1 MSEAHRKLKLTN
13 VRHATANTF
22 LKSIGG
28 KIFMDIHI
36 PLPRIKLLNP
46 DFPNKS
52 TGIINGLSSGL
63 LNWNDIAYPQMYD
76 LYQTLLSNFWK
87 AQEINMQD
95 DIKQWD
101 LLSATEQDVFLRINT
116 QLASLDSLQTPTM
129 CQVMDYVT
137 DSSFKAIF
145 AVIAQQEAVHNESYS
160 YILSSL
166 VPINEQKERFNQA
179 KNDPIVRK
187 RNELI
192 LDAYES
198 FRENPSPQNLFQ
210 LGVNSIN
217 LEGIY
222 FYAGFAFFYH
232 LARQQKMLKTST
244 MISYIQRDEMQHAY
258 FMAQFLRILLTE
270 NPELNTEAN
279 IEYLYTSVGQA
290 VQLEKEWAHVI
301 LKDIEG
307 IELSEYEEY
316 TEYLA
321 NKRLRQ
327 LGLQN
332 LFKERVNPMPWIHIF
347 SDEMM
352 NETKSDFF
360 EQKSRTYAKV
370 TQSNGF
376 DEL

>member
-1 MSEAHRKLKLTN
+1 MSINA
-13 VRHATANTF
+13 
-22 LKSIGG
+22 
-28 KIFMDIHI
+28 
-36 PLPRIKLLNP
+36 PLNKIKLLNP
-46 DFPNKS
+46 TYPNRS
-52 TGIINGLSSGL
+52 TGIINGQSSGL

-101 LLSATEQDVFLRINT
+101 SLSAHEKDIFLRVNT

-129 CQVMDYVT
+129 SQVLDYVT

-145 AVIAQQEAVHNESYS
+145 AVISQQEAVHNESYS

-166 VPINEQKERFNQA
+166 VPVSEQNARFNQA
-179 KNDPIVRK
+179 KDDPIVQK
-187 RNELI
+187 RNQLI
-192 LDAYES
+192 LDAYEK
-198 FRENPSPQNLFQ
+198 FRMHPSAQHLYE
-210 LGVNSIN
+210 LAINSII

-222 FYAGFAFFYH
+222 FYAGFAFFYN

-258 FMAQFLRILLTE
+258 FISQFVRIMLTE
-270 NPELNTEAN
+270 NPELNNESNIQYAYDRMREA
-279 IEYLYTSVGQA
+279 VD
-290 VQLEKEWAHVI
+290 LEKEWAGEI
-301 LKDIEG
+301 LKEING
-307 IELSEYEEY
+307 IDLEEFGQY
-316 TEYLA
+316 VEYLA

-327 LGLQN
+327 LGLDQLYADRDN
-332 LFKERVNPMPWIHIF
+332 SMPWIQVF
-347 SDEMM
+347 SDEMI

-360 EQKSRTYAKV
+360 EQKSRTYTKV

>member
-1 MSEAHRKLKLTN
+1 MK
-13 VRHATANTF
+13 AN
-22 LKSIGG
+22 
-28 KIFMDIHI
+28 I
-36 PLPRIKLLNP
+36 PLSKIKLLNP
-46 DFPNKS
+46 EFPNKS
-52 TGIINGLSSGL
+52 TGIIKGHSSGL

-87 AQEINMQD
+87 AQEINMQE
-95 DIKQWD
+95 DIKLWD
-101 LLSATEQDVFLRINT
+101 QLDSVEQDVFLRINT

-129 CQVMDYVT
+129 CQVMDYLT

-145 AVIAQQEAVHNESYS
+145 AVIAQQEAVHNEAYS

-166 VPINEQKERFNQA
+166 VPVSEQNARFNQA
-179 KNDPIVRK
+179 KEDKLIQK
-187 RNELI
+187 RNQLI

-198 FRENPSPQNLFQ
+198 FRSNPTPQHLVE
-210 LGVNSIN
+210 LAVNSIN

-258 FMAQFLRILLTE
+258 FMAQFIRILLNE
-270 NPELNTEAN
+270 NPELNTAATTES
-279 IEYLYTSVGQA
+279 IYHTVGQA
-290 VQLEKEWAHVI
+290 VELEKEWAHVI
-301 LKDIEG
+301 LGDIKG
-307 IELSEYEEY
+307 IDLNEYEKY
-316 TEYLA
+316 TEFLA

-332 LFKERVNPMPWIHIF
+332 LYEDRTNPMPWIHIF
-347 SDEMM
+347 SDEMIDG
-352 NETKSDFF
+352 TKSDFF
-360 EQKSRTYAKV
+360 EQKSRTYSKV
-370 TQSNGF
+370 TQTNGF

>member
-1 MSEAHRKLKLTN
+1 MTIHEPLT
-13 VRHATANTF
+13 
-22 LKSIGG
+22 K
-28 KIFMDIHI
+28 
-36 PLPRIKLLNP
+36 IKLLNP
-46 DFPNKS
+46 EHPNKS
-52 TGIINGLSSGL
+52 TGVLNGQSSGL

-76 LYQTLLSNFWK
+76 LYQALLANFWK

-101 LLSATEQDVFLRINT
+101 SLSDVEKDVFLRINT

-129 CQVMDYVT
+129 SQAMDYVT

-145 AVIAQQEAVHNESYS
+145 AVISQQEAVHTESYS

-166 VPINEQKERFNQA
+166 VSVSEQNARFNQA
-179 KNDPIVRK
+179 KSDPVVQK
-187 RNELI
+187 RNDLI
-192 LDAYES
+192 VDAYEE
-198 FRENPSPQNLFQ
+198 FRQNPTPQNLFK
-210 LGVNSIN
+210 LSVNSIN

-258 FMAQFLRILLTE
+258 FIAQFIRIMLTE
-270 NPELNTEAN
+270 NPELHTDEN
-279 IEYLYTSVGQA
+279 IQYIYTIIDRA
-290 VQLEKEWAHVI
+290 VQLEKEWAHYI
-301 LKDIEG
+301 LADIKGLDLIEFEG
-307 IELSEYEEY
+307 YV
-316 TEYLA
+316 EYLA

-327 LGLQN
+327 LGLDN
-332 LFKERVNPMPWIHIF
+332 LYEERSNPMPWIHVF
-347 SDEMM
+347 GDDMM

-360 EQKSRTYAKV
+360 EQKSRTYTKV
-370 TQSNGF
+370 SQTNGF

>member
-1 MSEAHRKLKLTN
+1 MSI
-13 VRHATANTF
+13 HA
-22 LKSIGG
+22 
-28 KIFMDIHI
+28 
-36 PLPRIKLLNP
+36 PLQKIKLLNP
-46 DFPNKS
+46 EQPNKS
-52 TGIINGLSSGL
+52 TGIINGESSGL

-101 LLSATEQDVFLRINT
+101 HLTEVERDVFLRINT

-129 CQVMDYVT
+129 SQAMDYVT

-145 AVIAQQEAVHNESYS
+145 AVISQQEAVHNESYS

-166 VPINEQKERFNQA
+166 VSISEQNARFNQA
-179 KNDPIVRK
+179 KSDPIVRK
-187 RNELI
+187 RNDLI
-192 LDAYES
+192 LDAYEA
-198 FRENPSPQNLFQ
+198 FRQNPTPQTLFR
-210 LGVNSIN
+210 LSVNSIN

-258 FMAQFLRILLTE
+258 FISQFIRIMLTE
-270 NPELNTEAN
+270 NPELNTEEN
-279 IEYLYTSVGQA
+279 IQYVYDAVDKAVG
-290 VQLEKEWAHVI
+290 LEKEWARHI
-301 LKDIEG
+301 LKDIQGLDLEEFEG
-307 IELSEYEEY
+307 YV
-316 TEYLA
+316 EYLA

-327 LGLQN
+327 LGLDN
-332 LFKERVNPMPWIHIF
+332 LYAEQSNPMPWIQVF
-347 SDEMM
+347 GDDMM

-360 EQKSRTYAKV
+360 EQKSRTYSKV
-370 TQSNGF
+370 SQSNGF

>member
-1 MSEAHRKLKLTN
+1 MVNETLNK
-13 VRHATANTF
+13 
-22 LKSIGG
+22 
-28 KIFMDIHI
+28 
-36 PLPRIKLLNP
+36 IKLLNP
-46 DFPNKS
+46 EYPNKS
-52 TGIINGLSSGL
+52 TGIINGKTSGL

-101 LLSATEQDVFLRINT
+101 SLSETEKDVFLRINT

-129 CQVMDYVT
+129 SQVMDYVT

-145 AVIAQQEAVHNESYS
+145 AVISQQEAVHNESYS

-166 VPINEQKERFNQA
+166 VPLQEQNKRFNEA
-179 KNDPIVRK
+179 KDDPIVQK
-187 RNELI
+187 RNKLI
-192 LDAYES
+192 LDAYEQ
-198 FRENPSPQNLFQ
+198 FRNEPTPLHLFK
-210 LGVNSIN
+210 LAVNSIN

-232 LARQQKMLKTST
+232 LARHQRMLKTST

-258 FMAQFLRILLTE
+258 FISQFIRILLTE
-270 NPELNTEAN
+270 NPELNTDEN
-279 IEYLYTSVGQA
+279 IEYIYRTIGEA
-290 VQLEKEWAHVI
+290 VELEKEWSRFI

-307 IELSEYEEY
+307 IDLDEFENYV
-316 TEYLA
+316 EYLA
-321 NKRLRQ
+321 NKRFRQ
-327 LGLQN
+327 MGLKN
-332 LFKERVNPMPWIHIF
+332 LYPERNNPMPWIHVF
-347 SDEMM
+347 SDEMI

-360 EQKSRTYAKV
+360 EQKSRTYTKV

>member
-1 MSEAHRKLKLTN
+1 VKHVKVRRDNPGGIYLMIHTPLT
-13 VRHATANTF
+13 
-22 LKSIGG
+22 K
-28 KIFMDIHI
+28 
-36 PLPRIKLLNP
+36 IKLLNP

-52 TGIINGLSSGL
+52 TRIINGESSGI
-63 LNWNDIAYPQMYD
+63 LNWNDIAYPKMYD

-87 AQEINMQD
+87 PQEINMQD

-101 LLSATEQDVFLRINT
+101 SLSNHEKDVFLRINT

-129 CQVMDYVT
+129 SQVMDYVT

-145 AVIAQQEAVHNESYS
+145 AVISQQEAVHNESYS

-166 VPINEQKERFNQA
+166 IPMGEQNDRFNQA
-179 KNDPIVRK
+179 KSDHIVRK
-187 RNELI
+187 RNQLI
-192 LDAYES
+192 LDAYED
-198 FRENPSPQNLFQ
+198 FRQNPTPQALFK
-210 LGVNSIN
+210 LCVNSIN

-258 FMAQFLRILLTE
+258 FISHFIRILLTE
-270 NPELNTEAN
+270 NPELHTDENIQYVYETISEAV
-279 IEYLYTSVGQA
+279 E
-290 VQLEKEWAHVI
+290 LEKEWAHYI
-301 LKDIEG
+301 LSNIKG
-307 IELSEYEEY
+307 IDLDEFERYV
-316 TEYLA
+316 EYLA

-327 LGLQN
+327 IGLKN
-332 LFKERVNPMPWIHIF
+332 LYEERSNPMPWIQIF
-347 SDEMM
+347 GDEMM

-360 EQKSRTYAKV
+360 EQKSRTYSKV
-370 TQSNGF
+370 SQSNGF

>member
-1 MSEAHRKLKLTN
+1 MSDTNTPLT
-13 VRHATANTF
+13 
-22 LKSIGG
+22 K
-28 KIFMDIHI
+28 
-36 PLPRIKLLNP
+36 IKLLNP
-46 DFPNKS
+46 TYPNKS
-52 TGIINGLSSGL
+52 TGLINGQSSGL

-76 LYQTLLSNFWK
+76 LYQTLLANFWK

-101 LLSATEQDVFLRINT
+101 QLSDIEKDVFLRVNT

-129 CQVMDYVT
+129 TQVMDYVS

-166 VPINEQKERFNQA
+166 VPLSEQNERFNQA
-179 KNDPIVRK
+179 KADPIVQK
-187 RNELI
+187 RNQLI
-192 LDAYES
+192 LDSYDAFHQE
-198 FRENPSPQNLFQ
+198 PTPQRLFE
-210 LGVNSIN
+210 LAINSIN

-232 LARQQKMLKTST
+232 LARQQKMLKTSS

-258 FMAQFLRILLTE
+258 FISQFIRILLTE

-279 IEYLYTSVGQA
+279 INFAYQTIDQA
-290 VQLEKEWAHVI
+290 VQLEKEWADYI
-301 LKDIEG
+301 LQNITG
-307 IELSEYEEY
+307 IDLTEFHQYV
-316 TEYLA
+316 EYLA

-327 LGLQN
+327 IGLDN
-332 LFKERVNPMPWIHIF
+332 YYPERDNPMAWIHVF

-360 EQKSRTYAKV
+360 EQKSRTYTKV
-370 TQSNGF
+370 SSSNGF

>member
-1 MSEAHRKLKLTN
+1 
-13 VRHATANTF
+13 
-22 LKSIGG
+22 
-28 KIFMDIHI
+28 MDIHA
-36 PLPRIKLLNP
+36 PLVKIKLLNP
-46 DFPNKS
+46 EFPNKS
-52 TGIINGLSSGL
+52 TGIINGESSGL

-76 LYQTLLSNFWK
+76 LYQTLLGNFWK

-101 LLSATEQDVFLRINT
+101 MLSTAEKDVFLRINT

-129 CQVMDYVT
+129 TQVMDYVT

-166 VPINEQKERFNQA
+166 VPLSEQKARFNQA
-179 KNDPIVRK
+179 KSDPIVQK
-187 RNELI
+187 RNQLI
-192 LDAYES
+192 LRAYES
-198 FRENPSPQNLFQ
+198 FRETPTPQHLFQ
-210 LGVNSIN
+210 LAVNSIN

-258 FMAQFLRILLTE
+258 FIAQFIRILLTE
-270 NPELNTEAN
+270 NPELNHQEN
-279 IEYLYTSVGQA
+279 IDYVYTTIGQA
-290 VQLEKEWAHVI
+290 VELEKEWAAFI
-301 LKDIEG
+301 LKDITG
-307 IELSEYEEY
+307 IDLDEYDDY

-321 NKRLRQ
+321 NKRMRQ
-327 LGLQN
+327 LGLAN
-332 LFKERVNPMPWIHIF
+332 LYEERTNPMPWIHVF

-352 NETKSDFF
+352 NGTKSDFF

-370 TQSNGF
+370 TQSNSF

>member
-1 MSEAHRKLKLTN
+1 MT
-13 VRHATANTF
+13 
-22 LKSIGG
+22 
-28 KIFMDIHI
+28 IHI
-36 PLPRIKLLNP
+36 PLKKIKLLNP
-46 DFPNKS
+46 EQPNKS
-52 TGIINGLSSGL
+52 TGILNGQSSGL

-76 LYQTLLSNFWK
+76 MYQTLLSNFWK

-101 LLSATEQDVFLRINT
+101 LLSVTEQDVFLRINT

-129 CQVMDYVT
+129 SQVMDYVT

-145 AVIAQQEAVHNESYS
+145 AVISQQEAVHNESYS

-166 VPINEQKERFNQA
+166 VPISEQNARFDQA
-179 KNDPIVRK
+179 KSDPIVRK

-192 LDAYES
+192 LDAYEA
-198 FRENPSPQNLFQ
+198 FREDPTPQNLFR
-210 LGVNSIN
+210 LSVNSIN

-258 FMAQFLRILLTE
+258 FIAQFIRILLTE
-270 NPELNTEAN
+270 NPELNSDDNIAYVYEA
-279 IEYLYTSVGQA
+279 VGAA
-290 VQLEKEWAHVI
+290 VELEKEWARYI
-301 LKDIEG
+301 LADIEG
-307 IELSEYEEY
+307 LDLIEFEGYV
-316 TEYLA
+316 EYLA

-327 LGLQN
+327 LGLDN
-332 LFKERVNPMPWIHIF
+332 LYAERDNPMPWIQVF
-347 SDEMM
+347 GDGMM
-352 NETKSDFF
+352 NDTKSDFF
-360 EQKSRTYAKV
+360 EQKSRTYSKV
-370 TQSNGF
+370 SQSNGF

>member
-1 MSEAHRKLKLTN
+1 MTIHEPLT
-13 VRHATANTF
+13 
-22 LKSIGG
+22 K
-28 KIFMDIHI
+28 
-36 PLPRIKLLNP
+36 IKLLNP
-46 DFPNKS
+46 EHPNKS
-52 TGIINGLSSGL
+52 TGVLNGQSSGL

-76 LYQTLLSNFWK
+76 LYQALLANFWK

-101 LLSATEQDVFLRINT
+101 SLSDVEKDVFLRINT

-129 CQVMDYVT
+129 SQAMDYVT

-145 AVIAQQEAVHNESYS
+145 AVISQQEAVHTESYS

-166 VPINEQKERFNQA
+166 VSVSEQNARFNQA
-179 KNDPIVRK
+179 KSDPVVQK
-187 RNELI
+187 RNDLI
-192 LDAYES
+192 LDAYEE
-198 FRENPSPQNLFQ
+198 FRQNPTPQNLFK
-210 LGVNSIN
+210 LSVNSIN

-258 FMAQFLRILLTE
+258 FIAQFIRIMLTE
-270 NPELNTEAN
+270 NPELNTDEN
-279 IEYLYTSVGQA
+279 IQYIYTTIDQA
-290 VQLEKEWAHVI
+290 VALEKEWAHYI
-301 LKDIEG
+301 LEDIEG
-307 IELSEYEEY
+307 LDLEEFAGY
-316 TEYLA
+316 VEYLA

-327 LGLQN
+327 LGLDN
-332 LFKERVNPMPWIHIF
+332 LYEERSNPMPWIQVF
-347 SDEMM
+347 GDDMM

-360 EQKSRTYAKV
+360 EQKSRTYTKV
-370 TQSNGF
+370 SQSNGF

>member
-1 MSEAHRKLKLTN
+1 MEMNTPLK
-13 VRHATANTF
+13 
-22 LKSIGG
+22 K
-28 KIFMDIHI
+28 
-36 PLPRIKLLNP
+36 IKLLNP
-46 DFPNKS
+46 DSPNKS
-52 TGIINGLSSGL
+52 TGIINGASSGL

-76 LYQTLLSNFWK
+76 LYQALLSNFWK

-101 LLSATEQDVFLRINT
+101 LLSPVEQDVFLRINT
-116 QLASLDSLQTPTM
+116 QLACLDSLQTPTM
-129 CQVMDYVT
+129 SQVMDYVT

-145 AVIAQQEAVHNESYS
+145 AVISQQEAVHNESYS

-166 VPINEQKERFNQA
+166 IPLREQNERFNQA
-179 KNDPIVRK
+179 KIDPVVRK
-187 RNELI
+187 RNQLI
-192 LDAYES
+192 LNAYEE
-198 FRENPSPQNLFQ
+198 FRQNPSPLNLFK

-258 FMAQFLRILLTE
+258 FISQFIRILLSE
-270 NPELNTEAN
+270 NPELNTEEN
-279 IEYLYTSVGQA
+279 IQYVYETIGEA
-290 VQLEKEWAHVI
+290 VKLEKEWAGIVFENI
-301 LKDIEG
+301 DGIDIDEFG
-307 IELSEYEEY
+307 DYV
-316 TEYLA
+316 EYLA

-332 LFKERVNPMPWIHIF
+332 LYVERDNPMPWIHVF
-347 SDEMM
+347 SDEMI
-352 NETKSDFF
+352 NDTKSDFF
-360 EQKSRTYAKV
+360 EQKSRTYSKV

>member
-1 MSEAHRKLKLTN
+1 LN
-13 VRHATANTF
+13 
-22 LKSIGG
+22 
-28 KIFMDIHI
+28 IHV
-36 PLPRIKLLNP
+36 PLSKVKLLHP
-46 DFPNKS
+46 QYPNKS
-52 TGIINGLSSGL
+52 TGIINGKSSGL
-63 LNWNDIAYPQMYD
+63 LNWNDIAYPQMYE

-101 LLSATEQDVFLRINT
+101 QLSSTEKDVFLRINT

-129 CQVMDYVT
+129 FQVMDYVS

-166 VPINEQKERFNQA
+166 VPLSEQNDRFNQA
-179 KNDPIVRK
+179 KADPLVQK
-187 RNELI
+187 RNQLI
-192 LDAYES
+192 LDAYET
-198 FRENPSPQNLFQ
+198 FRQAPTPQHLFQ
-210 LGVNSIN
+210 LAVNSIN

-258 FMAQFLRILLTE
+258 FMSQFIRILLTE
-270 NPELNTEAN
+270 NPELNTFKN
-279 IEYLYTSVGQA
+279 MEYVYETIGHA
-290 VQLEKEWAHVI
+290 VKLEKEWARFI
-301 LKDIEG
+301 LREIEG
-307 IELSEYEEY
+307 IDLMEYEHY

-327 LGLQN
+327 LGFQN
-332 LFKERVNPMPWIHIF
+332 LYEERTNPMPWIHVF

-352 NETKSDFF
+352 NGTKSDFF
-360 EQKSRTYAKV
+360 EQKSRTYSKV

>member
-1 MSEAHRKLKLTN
+1 MSKLERRIEEVYLMIDTPLT
-13 VRHATANTF
+13 
-22 LKSIGG
+22 
-28 KIFMDIHI
+28 KIQ
-36 PLPRIKLLNP
+36 LLNP

-52 TGIINGLSSGL
+52 TGIINGKSSGI
-63 LNWNDIAYPQMYD
+63 LNWNDIAYPKMYD

-87 AQEINMQD
+87 PQEINMQD

-101 LLSATEQDVFLRINT
+101 LLSNQEKDVFLRINT

-129 CQVMDYVT
+129 SQVMDYVS

-145 AVIAQQEAVHNESYS
+145 AVISQQEAVHNESYS

-166 VPINEQKERFNQA
+166 VPIGEQNERFNQA
-179 KNDPIVRK
+179 KSDHIVRK
-187 RNELI
+187 RNQLI
-192 LDAYES
+192 LDAYEE
-198 FRENPSPQNLFQ
+198 FRQNPTPQSLFNLC
-210 LGVNSIN
+210 VNSIN

-258 FMAQFLRILLTE
+258 FIAQIIRILLTE
-270 NPELNTEAN
+270 NPGLHTDENTKYIYQTINEAV
-279 IEYLYTSVGQA
+279 E
-290 VQLEKEWAHVI
+290 LEKEWAHYI
-301 LKDIEG
+301 LSDIKGIDLEEFEG
-307 IELSEYEEY
+307 YV
-316 TEYLA
+316 EYLA

-327 LGLQN
+327 LGLKN
-332 LFKERVNPMPWIHIF
+332 LYKERNNPMPWIQIF
-347 SDEMM
+347 GDEMM

-360 EQKSRTYAKV
+360 EQKSRTYSKV
-370 TQSNGF
+370 SQSNGF

>member
-1 MSEAHRKLKLTN
+1 
-13 VRHATANTF
+13 
-22 LKSIGG
+22 
-28 KIFMDIHI
+28 MDIHT
-36 PLPRIKLLNP
+36 PLSKIKLLNP
-46 DFPNKS
+46 EFPNKS
-52 TGIINGLSSGL
+52 TGIVNGQSSGL

-101 LLSATEQDVFLRINT
+101 QLSAVEQDVFLRINT

-129 CQVMDYVT
+129 YQVMDYVT

-166 VPINEQKERFNQA
+166 VPLSEQNFRFNQA
-179 KNDPIVRK
+179 KSDPLVQK
-187 RNELI
+187 RNQLI
-192 LDAYES
+192 LVAYEC
-198 FRENPSPQNLFQ
+198 FRENPTPQHLFQ

-258 FMAQFLRILLTE
+258 FVAQFIRILLTE
-270 NPELNTEAN
+270 NPELNTNAN
-279 IEYLYTSVGQA
+279 IEYVYQTIGQA
-290 VQLEKEWAHVI
+290 VELEKEWAHAI
-301 LKDIEG
+301 LTDIDG
-307 IELSEYEEY
+307 IDLQEYEHY

-332 LFKERVNPMPWIHIF
+332 LYEERNNPMPWIHVF

-360 EQKSRTYAKV
+360 EQKSRTYSKV
-370 TQSNGF
+370 SQSNGF

>member
-1 MSEAHRKLKLTN
+1 MNIHQPLK
-13 VRHATANTF
+13 
-22 LKSIGG
+22 K
-28 KIFMDIHI
+28 
-36 PLPRIKLLNP
+36 IKLLNP
-46 DFPNKS
+46 EYPNKS
-52 TGIINGLSSGL
+52 TGIINGKSSGL
-63 LNWNDIAYPQMYD
+63 LNWNDIVYPQMYD

-95 DIKQWD
+95 DLKQWEF
-101 LLSATEQDVFLRINT
+101 LSPVEQDVFLRINT

-129 CQVMDYVT
+129 SQVMDYVT

-145 AVIAQQEAVHNESYS
+145 AVISQQEAVHTESYS

-166 VPINEQKERFNQA
+166 VPLSEQNKRFDQA

-187 RNELI
+187 RNQLI
-192 LDAYES
+192 LESYEN
-198 FRENPSPQNLFQ
+198 FRQNPSPIRLFK
-210 LGVNSIN
+210 LAVNSIN

-258 FMAQFLRILLTE
+258 FIAQFIRILLSE
-270 NPELNTEAN
+270 NPELNTEEN
-279 IEYLYTSVGQA
+279 VEYIYETIDQA
-290 VQLEKEWAHVI
+290 TKLEKEWAAFI

-307 IELSEYEEY
+307 IDLKEFSDYV
-316 TEYLA
+316 EYLA

-332 LFKERVNPMPWIHIF
+332 LYPDRENPMPWIHVF
-347 SDEMM
+347 SDEMI
-352 NETKSDFF
+352 NDTKSDFF
-360 EQKSRTYAKV
+360 EQKSRTYSKV

>member
-1 MSEAHRKLKLTN
+1 MTEVDQPLK
-13 VRHATANTF
+13 
-22 LKSIGG
+22 K
-28 KIFMDIHI
+28 
-36 PLPRIKLLNP
+36 IKLLNP
-46 DFPNKS
+46 TYPNKA
-52 TGIINGLSSGL
+52 TGIINGQSSGL

-76 LYQTLLSNFWK
+76 FYQTLLANFWK

-101 LLSATEQDVFLRINT
+101 NLSETEKDIFLRINT

-129 CQVMDYVT
+129 THVMDYVT

-166 VPINEQKERFNQA
+166 VPLREQNERFTQA
-179 KNDPIVRK
+179 KEDPIVRK
-187 RNELI
+187 RNQLI
-192 LDAYES
+192 LDSYES
-198 FRENPSPQNLFQ
+198 FRDNPTPQKLFE
-210 LGVNSIN
+210 LAINSIN

-258 FMAQFLRILLTE
+258 FVSQFVRILLTE
-270 NPELNTEAN
+270 NPDLNTDEN
-279 IEYLYTSVGQA
+279 IEFAYKTIDQA
-290 VQLEKEWAHVI
+290 VQLEKEWADYI

-307 IELSEYEEY
+307 IDLDEFHGYV
-316 TEYLA
+316 EYLA
-321 NKRLRQ
+321 NKRFRQ
-327 LGLQN
+327 IGLDN
-332 LFKERVNPMPWIHIF
+332 YYSERDNPMEWIHVF

-360 EQKSRTYAKV
+360 EQKSRTYTKV
-370 TQSNGF
+370 SSSNGF

>member
-1 MSEAHRKLKLTN
+1 MVNETLNK
-13 VRHATANTF
+13 
-22 LKSIGG
+22 
-28 KIFMDIHI
+28 
-36 PLPRIKLLNP
+36 IKLLNP
-46 DFPNKS
+46 EYPNKS
-52 TGIINGLSSGL
+52 TGIINGKTSGL

-101 LLSATEQDVFLRINT
+101 SLSETEKDVFLRINT

-129 CQVMDYVT
+129 SQVMDYVT

-145 AVIAQQEAVHNESYS
+145 AVISQQEAVHNESYS

-166 VPINEQKERFNQA
+166 VPLQEQNKRFNEA
-179 KNDPIVRK
+179 KDDPIVQK
-187 RNELI
+187 RNKLI
-192 LDAYES
+192 LDAYEQ
-198 FRENPSPQNLFQ
+198 FRNEPTPLHLFK
-210 LGVNSIN
+210 LAVNSIN
-217 LEGIY
+217 LEGVY

-232 LARQQKMLKTST
+232 LARHQRMLKTST

-258 FMAQFLRILLTE
+258 FISQFIRILLTE
-270 NPELNTEAN
+270 NPELNTDEN
-279 IEYLYTSVGQA
+279 IEYIYRTIGEA
-290 VQLEKEWAHVI
+290 VELEKEWSRFI

-307 IELSEYEEY
+307 IDLDEFENYV
-316 TEYLA
+316 EYLA
-321 NKRLRQ
+321 NKRFRQ
-327 LGLQN
+327 LGLKN
-332 LFKERVNPMPWIHIF
+332 LYPERNNPMPWIHVF
-347 SDEMM
+347 SDEMI

-360 EQKSRTYAKV
+360 EQKSRTYTKV

>member
-1 MSEAHRKLKLTN
+1 MKPSLLK
-13 VRHATANTF
+13 
-22 LKSIGG
+22 K
-28 KIFMDIHI
+28 
-36 PLPRIKLLNP
+36 IKLLNP
-46 DFPNKS
+46 EFPNKS
-52 TGIINGLSSGL
+52 TGVINGKSSGL
-63 LNWNDIAYPQMYD
+63 LNWNDIAYPKMYD
-76 LYQTLLSNFWK
+76 VYQALLSNFWK

-101 LLSATEQDVFLRINT
+101 SLSIQEKEIFLRINT

-129 CQVMDYVT
+129 SCVMDYVT

-145 AVIAQQEAVHNESYS
+145 AVISQQEAVHNESYS

-166 VPINEQKERFNQA
+166 VPVKEQNVRFDQVHQ
-179 KNDPIVRK
+179 DPIVRK
-187 RNELI
+187 RNQLI
-192 LDAYES
+192 LDTYEN
-198 FRENPSPQNLFQ
+198 FRQEPTPDHLFK
-210 LGVNSIN
+210 LCVGSTI

-258 FMAQFLRILLTE
+258 FISQFTRILMTE
-270 NPELNTEAN
+270 NPELQTEEHL
-279 IEYLYTSVGQA
+279 EYVYQTIDKA
-290 VQLEKEWAHVI
+290 VSLEKEWAHSIFVG
-301 LKDIEG
+301 LDG
-307 IELSEYEEY
+307 IDLDEFDGYV
-316 TEYLA
+316 EYLA

-327 LGLQN
+327 LGLEN
-332 LFKERVNPMPWIHIF
+332 LYEERTNPMPWIQVF

-360 EQKSRTYAKV
+360 EQKSRTYTKV
-370 TQSNGF
+370 SQANGF

>member
-1 MSEAHRKLKLTN
+1 MTIHEPLK
-13 VRHATANTF
+13 
-22 LKSIGG
+22 K
-28 KIFMDIHI
+28 
-36 PLPRIKLLNP
+36 IKLLNP
-46 DFPNKS
+46 EHPNKS
-52 TGIINGLSSGL
+52 TGVLNGRSSGL

-101 LLSATEQDVFLRINT
+101 SLSDTEKDVFLRINT

-129 CQVMDYVT
+129 SQAMDYVT

-145 AVIAQQEAVHNESYS
+145 AVISQQEAVHTESYS

-166 VPINEQKERFNQA
+166 VSVSEQNARFNQA
-179 KNDPIVRK
+179 KSDPVVQK
-187 RNELI
+187 RNDLI
-192 LDAYES
+192 LDAYEE
-198 FRENPSPQNLFQ
+198 FRQNPTPQNLFK
-210 LGVNSIN
+210 LSVNSIN

-258 FMAQFLRILLTE
+258 FIAQFIRIMLTE
-270 NPELNTEAN
+270 NPELHTDENIQYIYEA
-279 IEYLYTSVGQA
+279 IDKA
-290 VQLEKEWAHVI
+290 VQLEKEWAHYI
-301 LKDIEG
+301 LADIEG
-307 IELSEYEEY
+307 LDLNEFEGYV
-316 TEYLA
+316 EYLA

-327 LGLQN
+327 LGLNN
-332 LFKERVNPMPWIHIF
+332 LYEDRDNPMPWIHVF
-347 SDEMM
+347 GDDMM

-360 EQKSRTYAKV
+360 EQKSRTYSKV
-370 TQSNGF
+370 SQSNGF

>member
-1 MSEAHRKLKLTN
+1 MSKLVDRRGEKDRMDHKLT
-13 VRHATANTF
+13 
-22 LKSIGG
+22 K
-28 KIFMDIHI
+28 
-36 PLPRIKLLNP
+36 IKLLNP
-46 DFPNKS
+46 DDPNKS
-52 TGIINGLSSGL
+52 TGIINGKSSGL

-76 LYQTLLSNFWK
+76 MYQTLLANFWK

-101 LLSATEQDVFLRINT
+101 SLSAIEKDVFLRINT
-116 QLASLDSLQTPTM
+116 QLACLDSLQTPTM
-129 CQVMDYVT
+129 SQVMDYVT

-145 AVIAQQEAVHNESYS
+145 AVISQQEAVHNESYS

-166 VPINEQKERFNQA
+166 VPIGEQNARFNEA

-187 RNELI
+187 RNQLI
-192 LDAYES
+192 LDAYEE
-198 FRENPSPQNLFQ
+198 FRQEPMPQSL
-210 LGVNSIN
+210 LKLAVNSIN

-258 FMAQFLRILLTE
+258 FISQFIRILLTE
-270 NPELNTEAN
+270 NPGLHTEEN
-279 IEYLYTSVGQA
+279 IQYIYEAIGQA
-290 VQLEKEWAHVI
+290 VMLEKEWAHYI
-301 LKDIEG
+301 LTDIEG
-307 IELSEYEEY
+307 IDLVEFEGYV
-316 TEYLA
+316 EYLA

-327 LGLQN
+327 LGLKN
-332 LFKERVNPMPWIHIF
+332 LYEERTNPMPWIQVF
-347 SDEMM
+347 GDEMM

-360 EQKSRTYAKV
+360 EQKSRTYTKV
-370 TQSNGF
+370 SQSNGF